1 MDSDRADKI
10 EESFVPLRRK
20 KSKKGFVGLIVAILI
35 VAGGSFYWL
44 NKDVDVVD
52 NQPLLTVAQ
61 IGDIE
66 NTIAATGSLKPFET
80 VEVGAQVSG
89 QLLKLYVDAG
99 DKVEIGQLLAEIDAN
114 QQQQRVESSRANLAG
129 QEAQLESRISALGLA
144 QANADRQRRLMS
156 ADATSQLDFD
166 NAMNQLA
173 SAQAS
178 LTQTQRQIDQSR
190 ASLAIE
196 EQELGYTRIVAPIA
210 GTVVSVNMTEGRT
223 LNATQQAPTILTI
236 ADLTT
241 MTVEAEISEADISNL
256 SNGMDVYFT
265 TLGGGNR
272 SWKSTLRQILPQPTI
287 TNNVVLYTGLF
298 DVENQDAALLP
309 EMTAQI
315 YFVTSAARNV
325 LIVPI
330 GALTFLDG
338 GPASAGA
345 GFTEIMTN
353 AGRQG
358 TVEQR
363 GTISGS
369 LPAGRGGLRERLQE
383 RLQDGSNFPPGETPN
398 SGRLSTMQ
406 REGALNNRGSA
417 SSIASIAGIQVQ
429 LNDGSL
435 ETREII
441 VGLTSRVAAEIISGL
456 QAGELV
462 VSGVIQGNIDSIDR
476 DQLRSA
482 LGIPGGGGS
491 RGPVRIIR

>member
-1 MDSDRADKI
+1 MASDREDII
-10 EESFVPLRRK
+10 EENFVPMRRK
-20 KSKKGFVGLIVAILI
+20 KNKKGFVGLIFTILI
-35 VAGGSFYWL
+35 VVGGSYYWL
-44 NKDVDVVD
+44 NKDADVVE

-89 QLLKLYVDAG
+89 QLLKLYVDPG

-129 QEAQLESRISALGLA
+129 QEAQLESRISALELA

-178 LTQTQRQIDQSR
+178 LTQTQRQIDQSK

-256 SNGMDVYFT
+256 KNGMDVYFT

-272 SWKSTLRQILPQPTI
+272 RWSSTLRQILPQPTI

-345 GFTEIMTN
+345 GFNEIMAN

-363 GTISGS
+363 
-369 LPAGRGGLRERLQE
+369 RRLRERLQE
-383 RLQDGSNFPPGETPN
+383 RLQDGSNFPPGETSN
-398 SGRLSTMQ
+398 SGRLSTML

-417 SSIASIAGIQVQ
+417 SSIAGIQVQ

-462 VSGVIQGNIDSIDR
+462 VSGIIQGNIDGIDR

-491 RGPVRIIR
+491 RGPVRVIR